1 MSVRAEFAIGTD
13 GGVLAETLQS
23 FPGVKLEIGQVAKT
37 RAGTLKCDLWVTGVE
52 TEVFIQE
59 LGADSTVRSA
69 NRLSEDGSWTLL
81 SAQVVG
87 EDIRSLYAALIELD
101 GQLLSAT
108 CEANQW
114 LASFRFP
121 DRDALGRF
129 EEQLRTAETAV
140 AVESIDSGGTRR
152 GESDPNGAEP
162 LSDEQ
167 QEALQVAL
175 RAGYFTVPRRANLG
189 DVADE
194 LGISGQATSERLRRG
209 LVQLVEAQVGEQP
222 QKH

>member
-13 GGVLAETLQS
+13 GLVLAETLQS
-23 FPGVKLEIGQVAKT
+23 FPGVKLEVGQVART
-37 RAGTLKCDLWVTGVE
+37 REGALKCDLWVTGVE
-52 TEVFIQE
+52 TEAFIQE
-59 LGADSTVRSA
+59 LGGDSTVRSA

-81 SAQVVG
+81 STQVVG
-87 EDIRSLYAALIELD
+87 DDVRSLYAALIELD

-108 CEANQW
+108 CEGNQW
-114 LASFRFP
+114 FVSFRFP

-129 EEQLRTAETAV
+129 EEQLRNTEPAV
-140 AVESIDSGGTRR
+140 AVESVDSGGNKR
-152 GESDPNGAEP
+152 GEPDPDGAEP

-194 LGISGQATSERLRRG
+194 LGISGQAASERLRRG
-209 LVQLVEAQVGEQP
+209 LVQLVETQVGEQTR
-222 QKH
+222 KH